1 MDKAKEKDLTE
12 LKKMR
17 EALIK
22 KLIEII
28 AKEIQI
34 EKKIMIL

>member
-1 MDKAKEKDLTE
+1 MDKAKEEDSTE